1 MPSLGGPELLIILVI
16 VIIVF
21 GAGKLPTAFR
31 DLGKGV
37 KEFKKA
43 QAEEDE
49 QVAATSQSSAA
60 SVPPAAVPPAAPMA
74 APTAPSAQP
83 SAAPVANGVNGTYVA
98 APSAHSGETSTRA

>member
-43 QAEEDE
+43 QTEEDE
-49 QVAATSQSSAA
+49 QVAAT
-60 SVPPAAVPPAAPMA
+60 VVPAAVPSAPATPI
-74 APTAPSAQP
+74 PSAP
-83 SAAPVANGVNGTYVA
+83 PAVLVHSAPGANGAYAA
-98 APSAHSGETSTRA
+98 APSGQAGETSTRA